1 MLRNSITN
9 AQKAVDATYKAHTAL
24 KRGMGVVKSTDGVT
38 AFAGSLTDEGVFVV
52 DRDNLATGINCAYSD
67 RPDTAYDDIASG
79 ELIKLVPYVRGE
91 QFLTDQYDA
100 GAKTAGTAIGVDT
113 DGKWKAHSTGKKYVS
128 RGEKVEAGV
137 TYLVVDVID

>member
-38 AFAGSLTDEGVFVV
+38 AFPSEVSEEGVFAV

-67 RPDTAYDDIASG
+67 RPDTAYDDIAQG
-79 ELIKLVPYVRGE
+79 ELIKTVPYVNGE
-91 QFLTDQYDA
+91 QFLTDQYATD
-100 GAKTAGTAIGVDT
+100 AKTAGTAVGVGT
-113 DGKWKAHSTGKKYVS
+113 DGKWAKLTSGKKYVS

-137 TYLVVDVID
+137 TYLVIDVVA